1 MLMEWHWHDYVAA
14 AIAGGAVLIFV
25 GLLIWNGID
34 DYRHGRIVSTW
45 RKSHD

>member
-1 MLMEWHWHDYVAA
+1 MLMEWHWHDYAA
-14 AIAGGAVLIFV
+14 AFISGGAVLIFV

>member
-14 AIAGGAVLIFV
+14 LTAGGAVLIFV